1 MAKKQ
6 TKGVGAKQVIGVGVG
21 VAALSAAAYLLFGP
35 NGKKNRKTIKGWAVK
50 MKGEIIE
57 KFEETKELTEHI
69 YNEIIDKV
77 QQKYAKM
84 QSIDKKELE
93 ETVAEIKKNWK
104 AIKKGVEPKKTI
116 KTKIA
121 KKTTKT
127 AKK

>member
-57 KFEETKELTEHI
+57 KFEETKELTEPI